1 MQSQSRR
8 SLAQSRLRLNADAD
22 ALTSRRHRTSPSLSC
37 LRIDIS
43 IYVVSAWQSCR
54 RRCCCCRCCRSRRLI
69 KQPREIATLIKI
81 IEISHGKRAAVASVA
96 LARRAS
102 THAHTQGHTHTPT
115 HLSPISVAVALCAAN
130 CKLISM
136 QQAMQRRAATWTC
149 PTIELTAPTRCL
161 AHLMDINMDHSVGGG
176 NSGTTPGIL

>member
-1 MQSQSRR
+1 MKSQSRR

-54 RRCCCCRCCRSRRLI
+54 RRCCCRCCRSRRLI

-102 THAHTQGHTHTPT
+102 THAHTHRHTHTPT

-176 NSGTTPGIL
+176 NSGNPGIL

>member
-1 MQSQSRR
+1 MRRRRSSQSQSRR

-22 ALTSRRHRTSPSLSC
+22 SLTSRRHRTSPSLSC

-102 THAHTQGHTHTPT
+102 THAHTQGHTWAHT
-115 HLSPISVAVALCAAN
+115 H
-130 CKLISM
+130 
-136 QQAMQRRAATWTC
+136 RHTC
-149 PTIELTAPTRCL
+149 PPYPLQLHCARLIA
-161 AHLMDINMDHSVGGG
+161 N
-176 NSGTTPGIL
+176 